1 MVYHEKQNYVNI
13 FSGILITAVFAL
25 IVYNKQMSGTIDL
38 TGDYRLWGYLL
49 LIFVGV
55 SVVARIIIQIVFHI
69 INVIVTREEDVP
81 KKDERD
87 RMIALKATRNA
98 YYSLSFV
105 LLTMIVLLAL
115 GAPMNAVFIAFII
128 GGLITEIIEN
138 SSQIYYYRRSS

>member
-55 SVVARIIIQIVFHI
+55 SVIARIIIQIVFHI

>member
-1 MVYHEKQNYVNI
+1 MLYHEKQNYVNI
-13 FSGILITAVFAL
+13 FSSILITAVFAL
-25 IVYNKQMSGTIDL
+25 IVYNKQMAGIIDL

-55 SVVARIIIQIVFHI
+55 SVVARIIIQIIFHI
-69 INVIVTREEDVP
+69 INVIITREEDVP

-115 GAPMNAVFIAFII
+115 GAPINAVFIAFII
-128 GGLITEIIEN
+128 GGLVTEIVEN

>member
-1 MVYHEKQNYVNI
+1 MLYHEKQNYVNI

-25 IVYNKQMSGTIDL
+25 IVYNKQMAGIIDL
-38 TGDYRLWGYLL
+38 TGDFRLWGYLL

-69 INVIVTREEDVP
+69 INVIITREEDIP

-87 RMIALKATRNA
+87 KMIALKATRNA
-98 YYSLSFV
+98 FYSLSGV
-105 LLTMIVLLAL
+105 LLTLIILLAL
-115 GAPMNAVFIAFII
+115 GVPINAVFIAFII
-128 GGLITEIIEN
+128 GGLITEIVEN

>member
-1 MVYHEKQNYVNI
+1 MLYHEKQNYVNI

-25 IVYNKQMSGTIDL
+25 IVYNKQMAGIIDL

-69 INVIVTREEDVP
+69 INVIITREEDIP

-87 RMIALKATRNA
+87 KMIALKATRNA
-98 YYSLSFV
+98 FYSLSGV
-105 LLTMIVLLAL
+105 LLTLIILLAL
-115 GAPMNAVFIAFII
+115 GVPINAVFIAFII
-128 GGLITEIIEN
+128 GGLVTEIVEN

>member
-1 MVYHEKQNYVNI
+1 MLYHEKQNYVNI

-25 IVYNKQMSGTIDL
+25 IVYNKQMAGIIDL

-55 SVVARIIIQIVFHI
+55 SVIARIIIQIVFHI
-69 INVIVTREEDVP
+69 INVIITREEDVP

-87 RMIALKATRNA
+87 KMIALKATRNA
-98 YYSLSFV
+98 FYSLSGV
-105 LLTMIVLLAL
+105 LLTLIILLAL
-115 GAPMNAVFIAFII
+115 GVPINAVFIAFII
-128 GGLITEIIEN
+128 GGLVTEIVEN